1 MAARVEI
8 GMTQERYVSTGQHA
22 HLEHASYRAEVGSRL
37 RFARALVGLSQDELA
52 VRAGVSRAF
61 VSGIERGTHGLD
73 AWQLRRLAR
82 ALDRSLCWLLGD
94 D

>member
-1 MAARVEI
+1 MAARLEI
-8 GMTQERYVSTGQHA
+8 GLTQEPYARHDAHA
-22 HLEHASYRAEVGSRL
+22 AHAAFRAEVGSRV
-37 RFARALVGLSQDELA
+37 RFARGLLGLSQDELA
-52 VRAGVSRAF
+52 TRAGVGRTF

-73 AWQLRRLAR
+73 AWRLRQLAR